1 MEGYLNYLKKE
12 YEKTQATA
20 HLKESGWGEL
30 ARRIGFLET
39 PKKNTWLRNF
49 ALAFAVLLLFIF
61 GTYQVA
67 QAALP
72 GDKLYPVKILSENI
86 IRGTSGSSQVAIDHR
101 AEEIVILSKKQ
112 EVNKESLERISI
124 EYKEVVNQ
132 EKQQIKVSGEPDTN
146 FRRKL
151 DEHHQE
157 FDKISHDNPEI
168 GDEIKDAQEASDH
181 NSDRNED

>member
-12 YEKTQATA
+12 YGKTQATT

-39 PKKNTWLRNF
+39 PKRNVWLRNF
-49 ALAFAVLLLFIF
+49 AVAFAVLLLFVF

-72 GDKLYPVKILSENI
+72 GDKLYPVKILSEKV

-112 EVNKESLERISI
+112 EVNKESLQRISI
-124 EYKEVVNQ
+124 EYKEVVDQ
-132 EKQQIKVSGEPDTN
+132 EKQQIEVSGESDAN
-146 FRRKL
+146 FKRKL
-151 DEHHQE
+151 DEHHEE
-157 FDKISHDNPEI
+157 FDRISRDNPEI
-168 GDEIKDAQEASDH
+168 KDDIKDAQEASD
-181 NSDRNED
+181 RNED